1 MVKAPNFHCRGRHVD
16 PWIPGWRSSSCYEV
30 QPKKKKK
37 TGGIGYLSLGFVIR
51 KITWKVMIV
60 IADRIAHY
68 VPDTVL
74 SI

>member
-37 TGGIGYLSLGFVIR
+37 
-51 KITWKVMIV
+51 
-60 IADRIAHY
+60 DRWHWIPEPWFRY
-68 VPDTVL
+68 QEDNL
-74 SI
+74 ESNDSNS